1 MLTDMKNIRTR
12 TRITMVVTRKNT
24 HNEETN
30 LRECKLSSISSYF
43 PNIDASNVA
52 ETSKQDTESPK

>member
-1 MLTDMKNIRTR
+1 MSEINNNEAFLKRTLTDMKNIFTR

-30 LRECKLSSISSYF
+30 QKE
-43 PNIDASNVA
+43 
-52 ETSKQDTESPK
+52 